1 MFVDSYSAMDDKIM
15 LAQTEEKADMLQLAG
30 APAVRTLDQF
40 HLSSP
45 HPRLQ
50 PAPLFLAWQSLF
62 FPVAPSPDYFVVGA
76 EAPANG
82 APQGH

>member
-15 LAQTEEKADMLQLAG
+15 LAQTEEKADKLQLAG

-45 HPRLQ
+45 HPARLQ
-50 PAPLFLAWQSLF
+50 PAPLFLAWAIIVFSCCS
-62 FPVAPSPDYFVVGA
+62 FP
-76 EAPANG
+76 
-82 APQGH
+82 